1 MRILMLGN
9 SLTSA
14 NDLPGLVGQACGCEV
29 VAHTRGGAHLAE
41 QLNPKTRLGARTC
54 AALDAGGWS
63 HVVLQETST
72 GPIRSRAAYLTSVT
86 RLAEAARACGA
97 EPVLYATWPLAEG
110 SRRLAALG
118 LARAEMADAL
128 ADAFREAALRT
139 QASVAEVGE
148 AFMRHPH
155 PEVLYAR
162 DGVHPSRE
170 GSLLAASVLAAA
182 LRG

>member
-54 AALDAGGWS
+54 AA
-63 HVVLQETST
+63 
-72 GPIRSRAAYLTSVT
+72 
-86 RLAEAARACGA
+86 CGA
-97 EPVLYATWPLAEG
+97 EPVLYATWSLAEG

-128 ADAFREAALRT
+128 ADAFREAALRA
-139 QASVAEVGE
+139 QAPVAEVGE

-170 GSLLAASVLAAA
+170 GSRLAASVLAEA